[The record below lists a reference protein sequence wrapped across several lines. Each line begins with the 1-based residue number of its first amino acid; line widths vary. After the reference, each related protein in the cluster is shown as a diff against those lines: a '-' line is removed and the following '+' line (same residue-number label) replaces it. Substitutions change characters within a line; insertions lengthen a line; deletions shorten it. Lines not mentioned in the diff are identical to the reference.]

1 MLKVVCSEKFYHFV
15 CTLAPLVLLGVV
27 HSTDVVGDVK
37 AQVVVVLLHVVVIVS
52 GAQTVNRLSFIM
64 LSEGQGEVY
73 SLFCCELRKTY
84 FLKLR

>member
-1 MLKVVCSEKFYHFV
+1 MLKVVGPEKFDHFV
-15 CTLAPLVLLGVV
+15 CSLAALVLLGVV
-27 HSTDVVGDVK
+27 QSTDVVGDVK

-52 GAQTVNRLSFIM
+52 GAQTVNKLSFIM

-84 FLKLR
+84 FFKLR